1 MKVTF
6 ILSLFFLM
14 SSCIK
19 PVKKDKEIGKISI
32 LEFSYSDNNEEIL
45 SFRVDSSKFYFLS
58 VNDTIL
64 YGNLQDSNFDKLI
77 NWQETVLNN
86 PEKFRVIA
94 KCQNCPELVININ
107 KPYDTSFFVRQGH
120 TDYETK
126 QIIKLTRETY
136 SKMKKMN
143 QGHTSFETR
152 LLIKPKPPKIFPV
165 KF

>member
-14 SSCIK
+14 SACRQ
-19 PVKKDKEIGKISI
+19 VLNKDKDREKISI
-32 LEFSYSDNNEEIL
+32 LEFSYSDSNEEIL
-45 SFRVDSSKFYFLS
+45 SFRVDSNKFYFLS
-58 VNDTIL
+58 VNDTLL

-77 NWQETVLNN
+77 QWQETVVNN
-86 PEKFRVIA
+86 PEKFRVID
-94 KCQNCPELVININ
+94 KCQNCPELVIKIN
-107 KPYDTSFFVRQGH
+107 KPHDTLFFVRQGH

-136 SKMKKMN
+136 SKMKKIN
-143 QGHTSFETR
+143 QGHTYFETQ
-152 LLIKPKPPKIFPV
+152 LLIKPKPPKILPV